1 VNNDENKY
9 FDRRTKKEILIAGQI
24 REKNKII
31 SEQKRMK
38 KSNNKVKKLVKIKTD
53 NNGFAN
59 IIILGIISFILIVG
73 ILIYMFR

>member
-1 VNNDENKY
+1 MSNDDNKY

-38 KSNNKVKKLVKIKTD
+38 KSNNKVKKLIKVKTD

-59 IIILGIISFILIVG
+59 IVVLGIISFIVIVA
-73 ILIYMFR
+73 ILVYMFR

>member
-1 VNNDENKY
+1 MNNDENKY